1 MYQNN
6 ICKRSIRQSP
16 GIPKIPIVTD
26 VIGFAPIKM
35 PVYGKNL
42 FITRS
47 KINAKM
53 LFMSIFK
60 MNLNGFKNI
69 FAHITETRSPNMH
82 PTIVEN
88 SKSALPPVIYDKT
101 PENLIA
107 FGHLIFTYIFK
118 KFGNITSIF
127 FKNVLQ

>member
-1 MYQNN
+1 MSNLEKISKNQNLLEIQKLQKN
-6 ICKRSIRQSP
+6 NAIFKILCK
-16 GIPKIPIVTD
+16 K
-26 VIGFAPIKM
+26 
-35 PVYGKNL
+35 
-42 FITRS
+42 S

-88 SKSALPPVIYDKT
+88 SKSALPPVIYDKA

-107 FGHLIFTYIFK
+107 FGHLIFTYILK

-127 FKNVLQ
+127 LKNVLQ